1 MQLLNEIKRR
11 IASWRRRNT
20 FDQEMQDEM
29 RLHLELRQEEHLD
42 RGLSADGAKSAA
54 HRRFG
59 NATRIQEESRQA
71 WGWTWLEQLLQDA
84 HYSLRTMRRNPG
96 FTAVAVIALALGIGA
111 NTAVF
116 SVVNA
121 VLLRPLAY
129 ADSDRLTVILY
140 RGLDPVSPANFLDWQ
155 KENHVFARMAAA
167 EYFEPNLSDQSEP
180 ERVAGLHITHD
191 MLPML
196 GIQPLL
202 GRMFREEEDEP
213 GKEHEIMLSYGL
225 WQRRYSGDAGVVG
238 KTVNVDGVPYTITG
252 VMPREFKF
260 APFWATKTQFWI
272 PFPLKQRADD
282 RGGNSLRVFARLR
295 DGVSLEQARA
305 EMAAIT
311 ARMEEQYPG
320 TNRDMVVV
328 PLKERV
334 IGNVRP
340 ALLVLLGAVGFVL
353 LIACANVA
361 HMLLARSAARQK
373 EIAVRSAL
381 GARRGRML
389 RQFLTES
396 LMLALLGA
404 IAGLLVAFAGIRLLV
419 ALGPADIPRVETV
432 GFDIHVLLFV
442 LIASVITGLVFG
454 LAPAWQA
461 SHATLNDALK
471 DSGRGSS
478 AGILRKRLQSIL
490 VASEFALALVLLIC
504 AGLMVRSLGAL
515 LAIDPGF
522 DPHHVLTMIVSVAG
536 TREADPDRRA
546 AFFHEAI
553 EKTGALPGVES
564 VSATNHL
571 PLAGDLW
578 VLGFYA
584 EGTPLPKPGESASAA
599 YRVVYPG
606 YFKTMR
612 IPFVRGRDV
621 TEADN
626 LASPN
631 VVIINEFMAQQQWP
645 GEDALGKRITLGN
658 LEKPSW
664 KTVVGI
670 VKNEVRD
677 HWTDPP
683 TAQMFIPFLQTQDM
697 LSGQQA
703 YYEYLS
709 LVIRCPGDPAAMA
722 GSVTAAL
729 HSMDKNVTVAE
740 VRTMDDVVFNSNSQ
754 PRFYALLLI
763 GFAVTALV
771 LAGIGIY
778 GVMSYMVSRR
788 RQEIGIRMTLGA
800 QPGAVLRMVIRQ
812 GMLLVMAGAGAGLI
826 GALLLSRL
834 MSSLLYGVGN
844 NDPVTFVVV
853 TGVLLVVA
861 LAANYI
867 PARRA
872 TKIDP
877 MVALRSE

>member
-1 MQLLNEIKRR
+1 MKLFNEFKRR
-11 IASWRRRNT
+11 IATWLHREE

-29 RLHLELRQEEHLD
+29 RLHLELRKEEHTD
-42 RGLSADGAKSAA
+42 RGLSADSAYSAA

-59 NATRIQEESRQA
+59 NATRIQEKSREA
-71 WGWTWLEQLLQDA
+71 WGWTWLEQFLQDVR
-84 HYSLRTMRRNPG
+84 YGIRTMRRNPG
-96 FTAVAVIALALGIGA
+96 FTAVAVTALALGIGA

-129 ADSDRLTVILY
+129 ADPNRLTTIL
-140 RGLDPVSPANFLDWQ
+140 RLGVDPVSPANFLDWQ
-155 KENHVFARMAAA
+155 KDNHVFSRMAAA
-167 EYFEPNLSDQSEP
+167 EYFEPNLSDQSAP
-180 ERVAGLHITHD
+180 ERVVGLHITHD
-191 MLPML
+191 MLPLL
-196 GIQPLL
+196 GVQPLL
-202 GRMFREEEDEP
+202 GRMFLPEEDDP
-213 GKEHEIMLSYGL
+213 GKEHEIILGYGL
-225 WQRRYSGDAGVVG
+225 WQRSFSGDAGVVG
-238 KTVNVDGVPYTITG
+238 KTVNLDGVPYTVMGI
-252 VMPREFKF
+252 MPREFKF
-260 APFWATKTQFWI
+260 APFWATKAQFWV
-272 PFPLKQRADD
+272 PFPLKQLAGD

-311 ARMEEQYPG
+311 ARMEQQYPG
-320 TNRDMVVV
+320 TNRDIVVMS
-328 PLKERV
+328 LKEKV

-396 LMLALLGA
+396 LLLALLGA
-404 IAGLLVAFAGIRLLV
+404 ASGLLVAFAGIRLLV
-419 ALGPADIPRVETV
+419 ALGPSDIPRVETV
-432 GFDIHVLLFV
+432 GFDIRVLLFV
-442 LIASVITGLVFG
+442 LAASVITGVVFG

-461 SHATLNDALK
+461 SRPVLNDALK
-471 DSGRGSS
+471 DNARGSS
-478 AGILRKRLQSIL
+478 EGILRNRLRSAL
-490 VASEFALALVLLIC
+490 VASEFALALVLLIG
-504 AGLMVRSLGAL
+504 AGLMVRSLTAL

-536 TREADPDRRA
+536 THESDPNRRA
-546 AFFHEAI
+546 AFFHEAM
-553 EKTGALPGVES
+553 EKIGAQPGVES

-584 EGTPLPKPGESASAA
+584 EGKPLSKPGESASAA
-599 YRVVYPG
+599 YRIMYPG

-621 TEADN
+621 TQADN

-631 VVIINEFMAQQQWP
+631 VVIVNEFMARQQWP
-645 GEDALGKRITLGN
+645 GEDAIGKRIALGN
-658 LEKPSW
+658 LQNPAW

-677 HWTDPP
+677 HWVDPP
-683 TAQMFIPFLQTQDM
+683 TAQMFIPYLQTDDM
-697 LSGQQA
+697 LNGQQT
-703 YYEYLS
+703 YYQYLT
-709 LVIRCPGDPAAMA
+709 LVIRCSGDPAAQAA
-722 GSVTAAL
+722 GVTAAI
-729 HSMDKNVTVAE
+729 HSLDRNVPVAE
-740 VRTMDDVVFNSNSQ
+740 VQTMDDVVFNSNSQ
-754 PRFYALLLI
+754 PWFYALLLT
-763 GFAVTALV
+763 GFAITALV

-788 RQEIGIRMTLGA
+788 TQEIGIRMTLGA
-800 QPGAVLRMVIRQ
+800 RPGEVLRMVIRQ
-812 GMLLVMAGAGAGLI
+812 GMVLVVIGAAVGLA

-834 MSSLLYGVGN
+834 MSSLLYGVGSK
-844 NDPVTFVVV
+844 DPATFVVV
-853 TGVLLVVA
+853 TAVLIAVA
-861 LAANYI
+861 LAANYV

-877 MVALRSE
+877 MAALRSE